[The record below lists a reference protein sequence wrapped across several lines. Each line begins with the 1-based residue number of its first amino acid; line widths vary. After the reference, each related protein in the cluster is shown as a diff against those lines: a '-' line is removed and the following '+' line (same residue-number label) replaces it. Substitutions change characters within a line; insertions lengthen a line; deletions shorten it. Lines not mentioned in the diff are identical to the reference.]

1 MMDTSIHC
9 AWWVSMFAPLV
20 SYWKRYG
27 WGIWSGDQSISCTWT
42 VGVRPLLVAL
52 GFVGLAVVVALK
64 IVASLKR
71 RGWGTWSG
79 ATNLDAGRGG
89 VRAAA
94 HELLERLYIAWW
106 WGPVAPLVSWWKRSF
121 WSGRNNIRANNA
133 GVPWPT
139 PRRRRQQPWPGAAMH
154 LKRRRR
160 LTAGT
165 HHFDRASR
173 STL

>member
-1 MMDTSIHC
+1 VMMDTSIHC
-9 AWWVSMFAPLV
+9 AWWISMFAPLV

-52 GFVGLAVVVALK
+52 GFVGLAVVVAPE
-64 IVASLKR
+64 IAASLKR
-71 RGWGTWSG
+71 RGWGIWSG
-79 ATNLDAGRGG
+79 TTNLDAGRGG

-94 HELLERLYIAWW
+94 RELLERLYIAWW
-106 WGPVAPLVSWWKRSF
+106 CWPTQLVSLWKRIWAGPNS
-121 WSGRNNIRANNA
+121 IRANNAGVVRA

-139 PRRRRQQPWPGAAMH
+139 PRRRRRLPWPGAAMH

-160 LTAGT
+160 PTAG
-165 HHFDRASR
+165 DGGAN
-173 STL
+173 

>member
-1 MMDTSIHC
+1 MVSQRFVVISITAC
-9 AWWVSMFAPLV
+9 AAEHYAAWPRVLVSRLSLSSLLQMQQRVLAPLYIWWWWLPQRIV
-20 SYWKRYG
+20 ASLKRSG
-27 WGIWSGDQSISCTWT
+27 WGIWSGT
-42 VGVRPLLVAL
+42 
-52 GFVGLAVVVALK
+52 
-64 IVASLKR
+64 
-71 RGWGTWSG
+71 
-79 ATNLDAGRGG
+79 TNLDAGRGG

-94 HELLERLYIAWW
+94 RELLERLYIAWW
-106 WGPVAPLVSWWKRSF
+106 RWPTQLVSFWKKI
-121 WSGRNNIRANNA
+121 WAGPNNIRANNA

>member
-1 MMDTSIHC
+1 MRTRPVRATRAAFRGCFAAIRGHLDHC
-9 AWWVSMFAPLV
+9 LRCRSLRPLATGWPAISQLQMLQRGLASLYIWWWWLPTQTVASL
-20 SYWKRYG
+20 KRSG
-27 WGIWSGDQSISCTWT
+27 WGIWSGT
-42 VGVRPLLVAL
+42 
-52 GFVGLAVVVALK
+52 
-64 IVASLKR
+64 
-71 RGWGTWSG
+71 
-79 ATNLDAGRGG
+79 TNLDAGRGG

-94 HELLERLYIAWW
+94 NELLERLFAAWW
-106 WGPVAPLVSWWKRSF
+106 LCPTRLVNF
-121 WSGRNNIRANNA
+121 WVGRNNIRANNA

-160 LTAGT
+160 PTAGT

>member
-1 MMDTSIHC
+1 MRRSNTASPGHGCVGQQSHSSLLQMLQR
-9 AWWVSMFAPLV
+9 VLAPLYIWWWWLPQRIV
-20 SYWKRYG
+20 ASLKRSG
-27 WGIWSGDQSISCTWT
+27 WGIWSGT
-42 VGVRPLLVAL
+42 
-52 GFVGLAVVVALK
+52 
-64 IVASLKR
+64 
-71 RGWGTWSG
+71 
-79 ATNLDAGRGG
+79 TNLDAGRGG

-94 HELLERLYIAWW
+94 CELLERLFTAWW
-106 WGPVAPLVSWWKRSF
+106 WDTWPTQLVSFWKRI
-121 WSGRNNIRANNA
+121 WTGPNNIRANNA

-160 LTAGT
+160 PTAGA

>member
-1 MMDTSIHC
+1 MVSQRFVVISITAC
-9 AWWVSMFAPLV
+9 AAEHYAAWPRVLVSRLSLSSLLQMQQRVLAPL
-20 SYWKRYG
+20 Y
-27 WGIWSGDQSISCTWT
+27 IWWWWLPQ
-42 VGVRPLLVAL
+42 R
-52 GFVGLAVVVALK
+52 

-71 RGWGTWSG
+71 SGWGTWSG
-79 ATNLDAGRGG
+79 TTNLDAGRGG

-94 HELLERLYIAWW
+94 RELLERLFAAWW
-106 WGPVAPLVSWWKRSF
+106 WDTWPTQLVSFWKRI
-121 WSGRNNIRANNA
+121 WAGPNNIRANNA

-160 LTAGT
+160 PTAGA

>member
-1 MMDTSIHC
+1 MRAAGAALRGGFAAIRGHLDHC
-9 AWWVSMFAPLV
+9 LRCRALRRLATGVGQQSHSCSLLQMQQRVLAPL
-20 SYWKRYG
+20 Y
-27 WGIWSGDQSISCTWT
+27 IWWWWLPQ
-42 VGVRPLLVAL
+42 R
-52 GFVGLAVVVALK
+52 

-79 ATNLDAGRGG
+79 TTNLDAGRGG

-160 LTAGT
+160 PTAGT
-165 HHFDRASR
+165 PGDGGAN
-173 STL
+173 